1 MSFAVKH
8 MQMILNKNG
17 AKIEPD
23 GVLGN
28 NTKKAIDTLK
38 VPIWVKNALKEVGV
52 KEIVGGKH
60 SPRVLEYHATTSG
73 KYKDD
78 ETAWCGSAINFI
90 MFKSGFGTTVSMPER
105 AKSWQEFGQGIKE
118 PVVGAIAIKS
128 RKGGGHVGIV
138 LAVEGKYLYL
148 LGGNQGNE
156 YNIKKYL
163 ISDFDSFRVPY
174 GYYNAKYTNL
184 SVTAQRNTQEA

>member
-1 MSFAVKH
+1 MSLAVLH
-8 MQMILNKNG
+8 MQIVLNRNG
-17 AKIEPD
+17 ANLKPD

-28 NTKKAIDTLK
+28 NTIAAINALN

-60 SPRVLEYHATTSG
+60 SARVLEYHATTTG
-73 KYKDD
+73 KYKSD
-78 ETAWCGSAINFI
+78 EIAWCGSSNNFI
-90 MFKSGFGTTVSMPER
+90 LIKSGFKVTVSIPER
-105 AKSWQEFGQGIKE
+105 AKSWELFGQGIKV

-138 LAVEGKYLYL
+138 LAVDGKYLYL

-156 YNIKKYL
+156 YNIRKYL
-163 ISDFDSFRVPY
+163 ISDFDAFRLPH

-184 SVTAQRNTQEA
+184 NVTAQTNTQEA

>member
-1 MSFAVKH
+1 MSLAVQH
-8 MQMILNKNG
+8 MQIILNRNG
-17 AKIEPD
+17 AKLETD
-23 GVLGN
+23 GILGN
-28 NTKKAIDTLK
+28 NTRKAIDALN

-52 KEIVGGKH
+52 KEIIGGKH
-60 SPRVLEYHATTSG
+60 NPRVLEYHATTSG

-78 ETAWCGSAINFI
+78 ETAWCGSANNFI
-90 MFKSGFGTTVSMPER
+90 ILESGFGATVPLPER

-156 YNIKKYL
+156 YNIRKYL
-163 ISDFDSFRVPY
+163 ISDFDSFRIPY

-184 SVTAQRNTQEA
+184 SVTAQTNTQEA